1 MPARARSESDTGGGT
16 GNKSPE
22 PKSAATTAQAEVGA
36 AVNRPATGQAQ
47 GFLAGFQLPL
57 PGMGNVDPLRLLW
70 LGGLAALATIEI
82 IEWPVALTLGAGS
95 YIAERLARQEIL
107 QEVRPNITARA

>member
-1 MPARARSESDTGGGT
+1 M
-16 GNKSPE
+16 
-22 PKSAATTAQAEVGA
+22 
-36 AVNRPATGQAQ
+36 
-47 GFLAGFQLPL
+47 AGFQLPL

-95 YIAERLARQEIL
+95 YIAERLARQEVL
-107 QEVRPNITARA
+107 QEVRSKVVARA

>member
-1 MPARARSESDTGGGT
+1 M
-16 GNKSPE
+16 
-22 PKSAATTAQAEVGA
+22 
-36 AVNRPATGQAQ
+36 
-47 GFLAGFQLPL
+47 AGFQLPL

-95 YIAERLARQEIL
+95 YIAERLARQDVL
-107 QEVRPNITARA
+107 QEVRSKVVARA

>member
-1 MPARARSESDTGGGT
+1 MPSRARSESDSDA
-16 GNKSPE
+16 N
-22 PKSAATTAQAEVGA
+22 SAPPTVQADAGA
-36 AVNRPATGQAQ
+36 AVHQPETGQSQ
-47 GFLAGFQLPL
+47 GFLAGFQVPL

-95 YIAERLARQEIL
+95 YIAERLARQEVL
-107 QEVRPNITARA
+107 QEVRPKVAARA